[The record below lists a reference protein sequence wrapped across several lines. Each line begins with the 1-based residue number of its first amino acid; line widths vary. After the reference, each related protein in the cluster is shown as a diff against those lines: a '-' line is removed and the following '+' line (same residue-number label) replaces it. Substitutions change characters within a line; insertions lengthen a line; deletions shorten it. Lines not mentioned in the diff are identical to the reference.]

1 MSTMRNSVML
11 VGRPDSEPEM
21 ETLSNNQ
28 KVARFRIG
36 VNEPYIN
43 ANNER
48 VDNTYWFNVVALNSF
63 ADKVMEVVSKG
74 KLIAVEGSLRN
85 KEWTDDNGSHLC
97 VTEILVCDLFPIET
111 ERKEK

>member
-63 ADKVMEVVSKG
+63 ADKVMEVVSPQNEAKERHRH
-74 KLIAVEGSLRN
+74 KNVFRN
-85 KEWTDDNGSHLC
+85 HNMSRVSGNSIH
-97 VTEILVCDLFPIET
+97 
-111 ERKEK
+111 